1 MKVFRKKKTIILTK
15 KNGSLQVLV
24 IGNLS
29 IKLKDRIQHPKH
41 WLKNV
46 GERKA
51 SGQIDH
57 LKAAEK
63 LSKEFGVSAKA
74 QIEPQQM
81 TKNKLNETQFC
92 QYV

>member
-1 MKVFRKKKTIILTK
+1 
-15 KNGSLQVLV
+15 
-24 IGNLS
+24 
-29 IKLKDRIQHPKH
+29 
-41 WLKNV
+41 
-46 GERKA
+46 
-51 SGQIDH
+51 